1 MIIHILGASGSGVT
15 TLGNYISKKLG
26 WKYLDS
32 DDFFWEKTDV
42 PYTVKRDPKSRD
54 AEILKLLKSGE
65 SIIFGGSCISWSPEI
80 HSCFDKI
87 VFLFVPPENRMLRVK
102 KREAERYGD
111 KLFTDPVIQ
120 KMHDDFIA
128 FCKDYDEMKGI
139 ANRTIKDTANGW
151 KIRLLKLL
159 KFPET
164 FPP

>member
-87 VFLFVPPENRMLRVK
+87 VF
-102 KREAERYGD
+102 
-111 KLFTDPVIQ
+111 
-120 KMHDDFIA
+120 FICA
-128 FCKDYDEMKGI
+128 TGK
-139 ANRTIKDTANGW
+139 
-151 KIRLLKLL
+151 
-159 KFPET
+159 
-164 FPP
+164 